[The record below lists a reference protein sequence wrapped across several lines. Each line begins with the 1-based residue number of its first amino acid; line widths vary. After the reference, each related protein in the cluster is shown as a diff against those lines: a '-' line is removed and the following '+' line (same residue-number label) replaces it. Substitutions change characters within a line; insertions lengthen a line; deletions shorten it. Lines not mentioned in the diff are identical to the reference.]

1 MAQPTSHQDEGD
13 SNDES
18 SIFRSPEASE
28 NDTDYGLEFST
39 GRLISQNA
47 NNRRSSTLRSG
58 SSHTNRNEE
67 HQEDQD
73 NRPSTSRSRQTRQNS
88 GRGEAAGAS
97 SRRKQRNPVSRANRM
112 DREIRRLRACTVPL
126 IPRLP
131 FARLVRELIMKYTNS
146 QVRITESA
154 LGVLQE
160 SSELYL
166 THRLGD
172 SYMLTRHRGRV
183 TLELRDMVLMA
194 YIMDITHNRS

>member
-18 SIFRSPEASE
+18 SLFRSPEASE

-39 GRLISQNA
+39 SRLISQNA
-47 NNRRSSTLRSG
+47 NNRRSSTLRSE

-166 THRLGD
+166 THRLED